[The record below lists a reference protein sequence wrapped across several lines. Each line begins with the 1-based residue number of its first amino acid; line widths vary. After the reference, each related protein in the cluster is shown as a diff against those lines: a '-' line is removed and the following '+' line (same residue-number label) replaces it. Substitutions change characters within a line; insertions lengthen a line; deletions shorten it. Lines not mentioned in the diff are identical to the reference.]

1 MELLRLRTETKEGE
15 KGMNTISDTGLRILK
30 ILDKMNK
37 SQRWLSI
44 KADVSENAISRFI
57 RGKQDIRLSDA
68 IRIAAAL
75 KVSLDWL
82 FLGV

>member
-1 MELLRLRTETKEGE
+1 MELLRLRTETKAGE
-15 KGMNTISDTGLRILK
+15 EGMNTISDTGLRILK
-30 ILDKMNK
+30 TLDKMNK